1 MHLIRVFVICLL
13 VLWSLVSCV
22 SSGVETRVESTGP
35 TVQEVVTYRGPKAR
49 IAVASFKCK
58 AAKCSGAIG
67 EGLSDM
73 LATALFRTGRF
84 IVLER
89 GEGLKA
95 IQEELNL
102 GQSGYVRPGAAPQIG
117 QMEGADIL
125 VIGAITAFEPE
136 ASGIGGGGIV
146 IPFNVPLIGGAKIS
160 KKEAYIAADIR
171 LIDVR
176 TGRVINA
183 TTVEGKASSWN
194 IGGGMGTIL
203 GTVALG
209 GVLGAYKN
217 TPMEKAIRVMLYN
230 AVDAIAKMVPENYYR
245 WGEGAQGYS
254 TPQAG
259 PQPVASTS
267 GPAPAPSPSP
277 SVSPSQPVTPSTG
290 LVRPSARFLPGSK
303 VVWYEN
309 FSQCQ
314 EVPTTIRILKGAA
327 ECVSF
332 QNKKWLATV
341 KGEVSFSQ
349 SLPGFSFSK
358 DWALEF
364 SFYSTD
370 YWTAITVE
378 LGKKGSPYKLYLRNK
393 GQNNPAEGKWAN
405 KPLSIEVPFPGKVH
419 HVAIQKKGNT
429 IRIFLNGRR
438 IFADTVDPLAM
449 NRLPA
454 DLYFSIGDDFHSD
467 IESGK
472 YTLITD
478 LRMTTY

>member
-1 MHLIRVFVICLL
+1 MFRKLLLLLSLGVFFLA
-13 VLWSLVSCV
+13 SCV
-22 SSGVETRVESTGP
+22 SSGVQTQVESTGP
-35 TVQEVVTYRGPKAR
+35 TVQEVITYRGPKAR

-67 EGLSDM
+67 DGLADM

-102 GQSGYVRPGAAPQIG
+102 AQSGYVRQGAGPQTG
-117 QMEGADIL
+117 LMEGADIL
-125 VIGAITAFEPE
+125 VIGAITAFEPN

-146 IPFNVPLIGGAKIS
+146 VPFNVPLIGGAKIS

-171 LIDVR
+171 LVDVR

-183 TTVEGKASSWN
+183 TSVEGKATSWKV
-194 IGGGMGTIL
+194 GGGMGTIL

-209 GVLGAYKN
+209 GALGAYKN

-245 WGEGAQGYS
+245 WGSDTQGYNNPSAAPQPAAAPATSS
-254 TPQAG
+254 TVG
-259 PQPVASTS
+259 PVPVASAPS
-267 GPAPAPSPSP
+267 ASAPAG
-277 SVSPSQPVTPSTG
+277 G
-290 LVRPSARFLPGSK
+290 LVRPEARFQPGSR
-303 VVWYEN
+303 VIWQES
-309 FSQCQ
+309 FTSCQ
-314 EVPTTIRILKGAA
+314 EVPTTVKVFEGGA

-341 KGEVSFSQ
+341 KKKV
-349 SLPGFSFSK
+349 GFSHTVSGFRLSG

-364 SFYSTD
+364 SFYSSD
-370 YWTAITVE
+370 YPWAEVSLE
-378 LGKKGSPYKLYLRNK
+378 LGKKGSPYRLHILNK
-393 GQNNPAEGKWAN
+393 GASPAEGSWRN
-405 KPLSIEVPFPGKVH
+405 KSLPIEAAFPGRVH
-419 HVAIQKKGNT
+419 RVAIQKKGNI
-429 IRIFLNGRR
+429 IRIYFDGRK
-438 IFADTVDPLAM
+438 ILSDQVDALSM
-449 NRLPA
+449 SRMPA
-454 DLYFSIGDDFHSD
+454 SFYFWIGSGYSD
-467 IESGK
+467 IEAGK

-478 LRMTTY
+478 LRLTSY

>member
-1 MHLIRVFVICLL
+1 MRLVKVWGVGLIFLL
-13 VLWSLVSCV
+13 GLVACV
-22 SSGVETRVESTGP
+22 SSGVQTQVESTGP
-35 TVQEVVTYRGPKAR
+35 SVQEALTYHGPKAR

-136 ASGIGGGGIV
+136 ASGIGGGGV
-146 IPFNVPLIGGAKIS
+146 AVPFNVPLIGGAKIS

-171 LIDVR
+171 LVDVR

-183 TTVEGKASSWN
+183 TSVEGKASSWN
-194 IGGGMGTIL
+194 VGGGMGTIL

-209 GVLGAYKN
+209 GALGAYKN
-217 TPMEKAIRVMLYN
+217 TPMEKAVRVMLYN
-230 AVDAIAKMVPENYYR
+230 AVNAIARMVPENYYR
-245 WGEGAQGYS
+245 WGQGTQGYQ
-254 TPQAG
+254 TPPAAPQPAG
-259 PQPVASTS
+259 APSGVASSSSPVASAPQPVA
-267 GPAPAPSPSP
+267 
-277 SVSPSQPVTPSTG
+277 PSTG
-290 LVRPSARFLPGSK
+290 IVRPSASFQPGSK
-303 VVWYEN
+303 VVWQED
-309 FSQCQ
+309 FSSCQ
-314 EVPTTIRILKGAA
+314 EVPTTVRVWGSA

-332 QNKKWLATV
+332 QNKRWLATV
-341 KGEVSFSQ
+341 KRDIGFSKALSGFRFSQ
-349 SLPGFSFSK
+349 

-370 YWTAITVE
+370 YPWAAVMVE
-378 LGKKGSPYKLYLRNK
+378 LGKKGSPYKLRLQNEGRND
-393 GQNNPAEGKWAN
+393 PAHGSWGSKAL
-405 KPLSIEVPFPGKVH
+405 PIETPFGGRIH
-419 HVAIQKKGNT
+419 QVAMQKKGNML
-429 IRIFLNGRR
+429 RIFFDGRR
-438 IFADTVDPLAM
+438 VLADTVDSLSM
-449 NRLPA
+449 SRLTPA
-454 DLYFSIGDDFHSD
+454 LYFSLGSSNSD
-467 IESGK
+467 IEAGK

-478 LRMTTY
+478 IRLTTY